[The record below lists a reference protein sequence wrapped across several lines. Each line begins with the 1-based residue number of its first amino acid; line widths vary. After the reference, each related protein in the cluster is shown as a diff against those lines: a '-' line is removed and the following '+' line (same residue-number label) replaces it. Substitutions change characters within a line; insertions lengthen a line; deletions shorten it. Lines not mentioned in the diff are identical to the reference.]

1 MDNFIAIIFK
11 NKITAL
17 HFKKIFSKIHRDL
30 MKINNL
36 KKCKNKKQKKK
47 PSKVILLYK
56 YM

>member
-36 KKCKNKKQKKK
+36 KKCKKKKKK
-47 PSKVILLYK
+47 PFQSDTII
-56 YM
+56 